1 VRATTINDDMK
12 VACAHALA
20 ELARED
26 VPDEVAAAYRGNRP
40 RFGPEYIIPVPF
52 DPRLISAIP
61 SLSPRPRWIRAWR
74 EADSQHGRLPPRS
87 SPPGAIRSPRRCSG
101 FTSVSAAIRAA
112 SSSPRARKSR

>member
-12 VACAHALA
+12 IAAAQALA

-40 RFGPEYIIPVPF
+40 KVRPEYIIPVPF
-52 DPRLISAIP
+52 DPRLIRRFP
-61 SLSPRPRWIRAWR
+61 SPSPGRDGFGRGA
-74 EADSQHGRLPPRS
+74 ADRRHGRLRPSFRRA
-87 SPPGAIRSPRRCSG
+87 AIRSPRRCSG
-101 FTSVSAAIRAA
+101 FTKVRRIRAA